1 MRNKLEA
8 SALLIFLVGWEV
20 IARAG
25 VFSPFI
31 FPSISGSVLWSIE
44 NYMYIL
50 DAAWATLRLL
60 LISIFVSTVV
70 SLIMGGLASISK
82 SIRAIVETFTSIFI
96 PIPSVSLLPFALLWF
111 GLGEKPIIF
120 ITSFGAIWIFTLN
133 IINGFAT
140 VNKTLIDVGRNFGLE
155 SWKMVWH
162 ILIPSA
168 FPSILTGFKS
178 AWAVSW
184 RTVVAAE
191 LVLGAV
197 GMKGGLGWVIYCQ
210 RFMFNP
216 NGMMAALMCISLIG
230 ILMENVLLETIENK
244 TIKRWGMKV

>member
-1 MRNKLEA
+1 MRNKLKA
-8 SALLIFLVGWEV
+8 ATLFFFLIIWEV
-20 IARAG
+20 ISRAEI
-25 VFSPFI
+25 FSPLI
-31 FPSISGSVLWSIE
+31 FPSISGSILWAIE
-44 NYMYIL
+44 SHIYLL
-50 DAAWATLRLL
+50 DSAWATLRLL
-60 LISIFVSTVV
+60 LVSILLSTIV

-82 SIRAIVETFTSIFI
+82 PIRIIVETFTSIFV

-111 GLGEKPIIF
+111 GLGDKPIIF

-133 IINGFAT
+133 IVNGFAT
-140 VNKTLIDVGRNFGLE
+140 VNKTLIDVGRNFGLK

-210 RFMFNP
+210 RFKFNP

-230 ILMENVLLETIENK
+230 IFMENMLLETIENK
-244 TIKRWGMKV
+244 TIKKWGMKV

>member
-1 MRNKLEA
+1 MRNKLRA
-8 SALLIFLVGWEV
+8 SALLIFLVGWEIV
-20 IARAG
+20 ARAG

-31 FPSISGSVLWSIE
+31 FPSISGSILWSIE

-82 SIRAIVETFTSIFI
+82 SIRTIVETFTSILI

-111 GLGEKPIIF
+111 GLGDRPILF
-120 ITSFGAIWIFTLN
+120 VTSFGAIWIFTLN

-140 VNKTLIDVGRNFGLE
+140 VNKALIDIGRNFGLE

-230 ILMENVLLETIENK
+230 ILMENVLLETIENN
-244 TIKRWGMKV
+244 TIKKWGMKV

>member
-1 MRNKLEA
+1 MRSKLKA
-8 SALLIFLVGWEV
+8 SALLIALVGWEV
-20 IARAG
+20 VARAG

-31 FPSISGSVLWSIE
+31 FPSISGSILWGIR
-44 NYMYIL
+44 NYVDL
-50 DAAWATLRLL
+50 LESAWVTLRLL
-60 LISIFVSTVV
+60 LVSILISTVV
-70 SLIMGGLASISK
+70 SLIIGGLASISK
-82 SIRAIVETFTSIFI
+82 SIRIIAETFTSIFI

-111 GLGEKPIIF
+111 GLGEKPIVF

-140 VNKTLIDVGRNFGLE
+140 VNKTLIDIGRNFGLE
-155 SWKMVWH
+155 RWKMVWH

-184 RTVVAAE
+184 RTVVASE

-210 RFMFNP
+210 RFRFNP
-216 NGMMAALMCISLIG
+216 NGMMAALMCISIIG
-230 ILMENVLLETIENK
+230 IFMENVLLETVERR
-244 TIKRWGMKV
+244 TVKRWGMKR

>member
-1 MRNKLEA
+1 MRNKLKT

-20 IARAG
+20 VARAG

-31 FPSISGSVLWSIE
+31 FPSISGSILWSIK

-50 DAAWATLRLL
+50 DAVCTTLYVL
-60 LISIFVSTVV
+60 LISILISTII
-70 SLIMGGLASISK
+70 SLIIGGLASISK
-82 SIRAIVETFTSIFI
+82 SIRAIVETFTSIFV

-111 GLGEKPIIF
+111 GLGMRPIVF

-140 VNKTLIDVGRNFGLE
+140 VNKTLIDVGRNFGLK

-162 ILIPSA
+162 IFIPSA

-178 AWAVSW
+178 ALAVSW
-184 RTVVAAE
+184 RTVVASE

-210 RFMFNP
+210 RFNFNP

-230 ILMENVLLETIENK
+230 MLMENVFLNKIEQK
-244 TIKRWGMKV
+244 TVKKWGMKT

>member
-1 MRNKLEA
+1 MKRLRIIIVA
-8 SALLIFLVGWEV
+8 IFLVIWEF
-20 IARAG
+20 IARSNI
-25 VFSPFI
+25 FSSFI
-31 FPSISGSVLWSIE
+31 FPSISGTIQWAIGNPTYLLES
-44 NYMYIL
+44 
-50 DAAWATLRLL
+50 AWATLYLL
-60 LISIFVSTVV
+60 LISIAISTAV
-70 SLIMGGLASISK
+70 SLGLGALASISEN
-82 SIRAIVETFTSIFI
+82 IRTIIETFTSTFS
-96 PIPSVSLLPFALLWF
+96 PLPSVSLLPFALLWF
-111 GLGEKPIIF
+111 GLGERPIIF

-133 IINGFAT
+133 VVNGFAT
-140 VNKTLIDVGRNFGLE
+140 IKKVLIDVGRNYGLKN
-155 SWKMVWH
+155 WRLIRH

-168 FPSILTGFKS
+168 FPNILTGFKS

-230 ILMENVLLETIENK
+230 IFMESFILERIERR
-244 TIKRWGMKV
+244 TIKKWGMKK